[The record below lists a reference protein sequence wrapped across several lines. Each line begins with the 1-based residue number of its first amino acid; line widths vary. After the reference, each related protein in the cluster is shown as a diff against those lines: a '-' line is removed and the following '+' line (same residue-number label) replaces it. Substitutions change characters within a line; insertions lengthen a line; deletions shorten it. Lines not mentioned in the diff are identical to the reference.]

1 MKKYASSE
9 HTKSALVNAAGELA
23 AEMGFSNIST
33 RAIAERAGEN
43 IGSIHYHFGGKDK
56 LFEAVIHEVIARGNN
71 FSVADAIAPFSD
83 SLNTREGQLKAL
95 RAVVNKKISS
105 LFDPSFPRWHSRIV
119 YQLMQYKCPLQEI
132 LQKELLNPMVESISE
147 LLSAI
152 NPFLERDETM
162 LITFLMISP
171 IVSHADY
178 MPFCLDH
185 LGEDHYND
193 DYLRKMEDF
202 IVKQTEQLL
211 GIGNNPSQSQQ

>member
-71 FSVADAIAPFSD
+71 FSVADTIAPFSD
-83 SLNTREGQLKAL
+83 SLNTRKAQRKAL

-162 LITFLMISP
+162 LITFLVISP

-193 DYLRKMEDF
+193 DYLSKMEDF

-211 GIGNNPSQSQQ
+211 GIENNPSQSQQ